1 MASSTMT
8 NDGSLHQRNVTI
20 FADARS
26 TTPRVAW
33 ARPPGWRSWPPG
45 GLGPGQA
52 LVHDSI
58 VGSTFTCRVV
68 ASLTAGG
75 HPAVIPQITGM
86 AYRCGT
92 SEFTLAPR
100 DPFVAGFVLR

>member
-1 MASSTMT
+1 M
-8 NDGSLHQRNVTI
+8 
-20 FADARS
+20 
-26 TTPRVAW
+26 
-33 ARPPGWRSWPPG
+33 
-45 GLGPGQA
+45 
-52 LVHDSI
+52 HDSI

-68 ASLTAGG
+68 ASLTAEG

-92 SEFTLAPR
+92 SEFTLDPH